1 MSKID
6 IFAISRLKAYSDADG
21 IFTLIGSAGCPLR
34 CGYCLNPASWD
45 NSRDIYSCS
54 VDELYDIIKK
64 DNLYFLSTN
73 GGVIFGGGEPLLYH
87 EFIKEFIQK
96 YNDTGWT
103 FALET
108 SLSTNMEALKNI
120 IDLIDLF
127 IVDVK
132 DMNNERYELYT
143 RGSYEFFKNNL
154 EYLLNNADSS
164 KIHLRIPIIQGLHKD
179 DEYKSSY
186 NQLKSMGFE
195 NIEVFRYILPEQ
207 IKDISQ
213 VAIDNK
219 NAFLNKLK

>member
-1 MSKID
+1 
-6 IFAISRLKAYSDADG
+6 
-21 IFTLIGSAGCPLR
+21 
-34 CGYCLNPASWD
+34 
-45 NSRDIYSCS
+45 
-54 VDELYDIIKK
+54 
-64 DNLYFLSTN
+64 
-73 GGVIFGGGEPLLYH
+73 
-87 EFIKEFIQK
+87 
-96 YNDTGWT
+96 
-103 FALET
+103 
-108 SLSTNMEALKNI
+108 
-120 IDLIDLF
+120 
-127 IVDVK
+127 
-132 DMNNERYELYT
+132 MNNERYELYT